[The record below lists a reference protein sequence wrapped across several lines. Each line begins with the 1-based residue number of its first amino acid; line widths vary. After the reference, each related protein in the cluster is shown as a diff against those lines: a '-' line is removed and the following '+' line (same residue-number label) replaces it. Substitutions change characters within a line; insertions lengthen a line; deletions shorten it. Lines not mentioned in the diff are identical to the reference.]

1 MSSALD
7 VRERTEKQIRAFIAD
22 ASHELR
28 TPLAA
33 IKGYSDM
40 LRWTEPLADGG
51 QSSLARIDSQTERMS
66 RLVED
71 LLLLARLD
79 EGREPKFENIDL
91 TELLV
96 ESVSDMQAAA
106 RDHIWRMDV
115 PDEPVEM
122 IADRSQIQQVILNL
136 LSNARK
142 HTDEGTTVIAG
153 LRVSADRREA
163 LMTIVDNGPGIDP
176 EFAPK
181 IFDRFARADKAR
193 SGSDGTTGL
202 GLAIVQAIVQ
212 AHGGLISV
220 RSRPGRT
227 EFSVRLPLMRQG
239 VSVS

>member
-1 MSSALD
+1 MRIPAPKWGLWGYALNQLLDNVSSALD

-193 SGSDGTTGL
+193 SGSDGRPASGW
-202 GLAIVQAIVQ
+202 Q
-212 AHGGLISV
+212 SCR
-220 RSRPGRT
+220 RSCRHTAG
-227 EFSVRLPLMRQG
+227 
-239 VSVS
+239 